1 MDKIYTSPLLISII
15 DPFLCLDWNFHL
27 RVYVIGVK
35 EDKMKNK
42 YVAAILAIFLG
53 DLGLHKFYT
62 GDWIWGLIYL
72 AFSWTFIPA
81 FIGIIEGL
89 FYIFESEDSWNRR
102 VNKMY
107 VQRLEH
113 RAAI

>member
-1 MDKIYTSPLLISII
+1 
-15 DPFLCLDWNFHL
+15 
-27 RVYVIGVK
+27 
-35 EDKMKNK
+35 MKNK
-42 YVAAILAIFLG
+42 YVAALLAIILG

-81 FIGIIEGL
+81 FIGIIEGIYY
-89 FYIFESEDSWNRR
+89 FFESEDSWNSR
-102 VNKMY
+102 VNHIY
-107 VQRLEH
+107 RHRLET